1 MNRISLI
8 LLSISK
14 IVLFLMIFLLPG
26 CGREQTLLESAEN
39 LVGLQEPETKPG
51 FELEQATLE
60 VNGSVFTEGLT
71 LSDESFTFFY
81 LFLKNGGLF
90 IVMIEP
96 VHISIEAGNFEGN
109 MLHLELNDYRI
120 KLTSQGE
127 HILSDA
133 VDRKAY
139 VVHIPEFNMFDQGI
153 KPADLVVGFADDFKQ
168 IPGFDRN

>member
-1 MNRISLI
+1 MSSTNLIHLSL
-8 LLSISK
+8 SK
-14 IVLFLMIFLLPG
+14 IGLCLMIFILLG
-26 CGREQTLLESAEN
+26 CGGEQTLLESEANQE
-39 LVGLQEPETKPG
+39 GLQEQEIKPG
-51 FELEQATLE
+51 FELKQATLE
-60 VNGSVFTEGLT
+60 VNGSIFTRGLT

-96 VHISIEAGNFEGN
+96 VHISIEAGTFKGN
-109 MLHLELNDYRI
+109 ELHLELNDYRI
-120 KLTSQGE
+120 KLISQGE

-139 VVHIPEFNMFDQGI
+139 VVHIPEFTMFEQGI
-153 KPADLVVGFADDFKQ
+153 KPADLVVGLADDFKQ